1 MITRYDPF
9 REVLSLRRAMDQL
22 FEQSFIQPSS
32 MPGSSSLMAPL
43 DVCETQNGYEV
54 DVALPGVRPE
64 DIELTVEQNT
74 LTIRGHYS
82 HQNEHQDQ
90 SQGQKQN
97 QQIPHAQGQEESVQP
112 QPQPQNVVQSQHPEH
127 GTAQRHRYGH
137 TWLSR
142 EIISGSFERTVSFPK
157 PINPDTIQTTFQ
169 NGILTIQVPVSEA
182 SRPKRIRI
190 TENQSQTEPKTIEAG
205 QQQG

>member
-1 MITRYDPF
+1 
-9 REVLSLRRAMDQL
+9 
-22 FEQSFIQPSS
+22 
-32 MPGSSSLMAPL
+32 
-43 DVCETQNGYEV
+43 
-54 DVALPGVRPE
+54 
-64 DIELTVEQNT
+64 
-74 LTIRGHYS
+74 
-82 HQNEHQDQ
+82 
-90 SQGQKQN
+90 
-97 QQIPHAQGQEESVQP
+97 
-112 QPQPQNVVQSQHPEH
+112 VVQSQHPEH

-190 TENQSQTEPKTIEAG
+190 TENQSQTEPKTIEVG

>member
-9 REVLSLRRAMDQL
+9 REVLSLRHAMDQL
-22 FEQSFIQPSS
+22 FEQSFIQPGSI
-32 MPGSSSLMAPL
+32 PGSSSLMAPL
-43 DVCETQNGYEV
+43 DVCETQDGYEV

-74 LTIRGHYS
+74 VTIRGHYS

-90 SQGQKQN
+90 SQGQN
-97 QQIPHAQGQEESVQP
+97 QQTPNAQVQEESVQ
-112 QPQPQNVVQSQHPEH
+112 QHHQSQNVIQSQHPNH
-127 GTAQRHRYGH
+127 GAALRHQHGH

-142 EIISGSFERTVSFPK
+142 EIISGTFERMVSFPK
-157 PINPDTIQTTFQ
+157 PIHPDTIQTTFQ